1 MTDEQLKQGQD
12 LKSKIDRLKSK
23 IEYWNK
29 ATCIVEIHLQYP
41 NAYPSE
47 RRTFTDDG
55 AYVNFGVL
63 KTLAL
68 QTMKTKL
75 EELESEYREL

>member
-47 RRTFTDDG
+47 RRTFTDEG
-55 AYVNFGVL
+55 YYVNFGVL
-63 KTLAL
+63 KTLTL
-68 QTMKTKL
+68 QAMRTELEKL
-75 EELESEYREL
+75 EKEYGEL